1 MHNMPKSR
9 TNFDAVRHWCGTS
22 TGLTCSKSE
31 SLSGPAVPSC
41 RVQGRLTQL
50 PLASLGLSCP
60 DGLPANLSGLSALQT
75 LDWAF
80 NNPPSQSSVV
90 LESCKR
96 RSRLFGD
103 GHATGRRPAVE
114 CASHGLDWSDCALWY
129 WQLAINLL
137 GINHPSCFAFFLM
150 SCRVV

>member
-75 LDWAF
+75 LDLAF
-80 NNPPSQSSVV
+80 NNLSSTTDRLAEVNLGGGAWAVSVTV
-90 LESCKR
+90 LWLHDQRQDLMLPLE
-96 RSRLFGD
+96 G
-103 GHATGRRPAVE
+103 
-114 CASHGLDWSDCALWY
+114 GLY
-129 WQLAINLL
+129 
-137 GINHPSCFAFFLM
+137 M
-150 SCRVV
+150 STYIGSP